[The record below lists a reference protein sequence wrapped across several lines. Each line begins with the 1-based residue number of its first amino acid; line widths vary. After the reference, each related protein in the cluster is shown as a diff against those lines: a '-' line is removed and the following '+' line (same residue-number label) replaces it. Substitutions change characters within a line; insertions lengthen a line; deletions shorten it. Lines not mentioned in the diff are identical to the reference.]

1 MDFDI
6 LAGRWAQMFSKARQW
21 FRRPGRIGDELKE
34 VRKRIL
40 IEYGESYAVKQLEA
54 TEDYFRT
61 VRLTIGPKIKAKLTW
76 WANYGLRRRQVQ
88 SSSIRAA
95 RGRGFKSRRPRHSI
109 QSLITH
115 TPSPRDPIVP
125 KIVPTPGSL

>member
-1 MDFDI
+1 MKGVAGMDFDI

-21 FRRPGRIGDELKE
+21 FRRPGRIDDELKE

-61 VRLTIGPKIKAKLTW
+61 VRLTIGPKIEAKLT
-76 WANYGLRRRQVQ
+76 ASLDGSESEPDVEELVDM
-88 SSSIRAA
+88 ILEEEFT
-95 RGRGFKSRRPRHSI
+95 GR
-109 QSLITH
+109 
-115 TPSPRDPIVP
+115 
-125 KIVPTPGSL
+125 